1 MFIKKFDSSLYA
13 ENDQVAKDKT
23 RRLLRGSGYTAIDNP
38 KKKDVD
44 LLVLDNKEE
53 VVLRIECEVKR
64 VWKQDEFP
72 YDNVQFP
79 QRKKRLVV
87 DELPTLF
94 IMYNSKLSEYLVV
107 FDKDLIESPQVE
119 VANKYAYSGEYF
131 FQVPLNKVQFGD
143 LVAAVTKAVRKRRK

>member
-1 MFIKKFDSSLYA
+1 MFIKKFDPTLYA

-23 RRLLRGSGYTAIDNP
+23 KKLLKSSGYTVIDNP

-44 LLVLDNKEE
+44 LLVLDDKGE
-53 VVLRIECEVKR
+53 VILRIECEVKR
-64 VWKQDEFP
+64 VWKQDKFP

-87 DELPTLF
+87 EELPTLF
-94 IMYNSKLSEYLVV
+94 VMFNEKLSKYLVV
-107 FDKDLIESPQVE
+107 SGNEIVGSPLVE

-131 FQVPLNKVQFGD
+131 YQVPVDKVEFGD
-143 LVAAVTKAVRKRRK
+143 LVTSLTKALRKRRK